1 MDHTISL
8 QGLKYM
14 EAHKLLQGKS
24 FCTVAWIISSVQG
37 PRENHQCK
45 SLLFFFAS
53 FNIRRRRKLCQGG
66 VDIGDND
73 ETMLLNHVGALSD
86 D

>member
-1 MDHTISL
+1 MQESL
-8 QGLKYM
+8 IL
-14 EAHKLLQGKS
+14 
-24 FCTVAWIISSVQG
+24 
-37 PRENHQCK
+37 
-45 SLLFFFAS
+45 FAS
-53 FNIRRRRKLCQGG
+53 FNVRRRRKLCQGG